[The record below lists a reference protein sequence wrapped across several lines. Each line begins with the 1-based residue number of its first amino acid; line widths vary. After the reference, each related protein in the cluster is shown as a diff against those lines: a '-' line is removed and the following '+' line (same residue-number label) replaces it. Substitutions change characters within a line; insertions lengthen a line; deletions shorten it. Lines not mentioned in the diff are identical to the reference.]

1 MHPEAIA
8 VLNTLIPLG
17 IAGVLD
23 WMYREI
29 DPEIWGPWLVLAP
42 VVGLLYATST
52 GTPGLLFFYA
62 LSLVFALLLAALYAL
77 GHLGGADMLAGALIA
92 LSLPVPRSIGLPP
105 VVTII
110 LYASILGFAYRVY
123 SMARAGSPLSLK
135 VRVRAEDLILNRR
148 YKWWIPDGV
157 NVEEDWT
164 FTLASKAGEHVY
176 ASPGM
181 PLVSFMLLG
190 LILYLVVGDP
200 LTLLLR
206 PPG

>member
-1 MHPEAIA
+1 MHPEDIA

-23 WMYREI
+23 WRYREI
-29 DPEIWGPWLVLAP
+29 DPEIWAPWLVLAP

-52 GTPGLLFFYA
+52 GIPGILFYYV
-62 LSLVFALLLAALYAL
+62 LSLVFTLLLAALYLL
-77 GHLGGADMLAGALIA
+77 GQLGGADMLAGALIA
-92 LSLPVPRSIGLPP
+92 LSLPVPREIGLPP
-105 VVTII
+105 IVTII
-110 LYASILGFAYRVY
+110 LYASILGIAYRFY
-123 SMARAGSPLSLK
+123 SMARAGSPLAIKVK
-135 VRVRAEDLILNRR
+135 VRVEDLILDRR

-164 FTLASKAGEHVY
+164 FTLASNKGGQVY

-190 LILYLVVGDP
+190 LLLYMVVGDP
-200 LTLLLR
+200 LILLLN